1 MRNIFKRNSF
11 CFFAVVFLM
20 GMYVIPVLAVQ
31 DDQDQQ
37 GEARAERAKQLE
49 AKLSDVRDNFFSLR
63 DKLKETTDE
72 AGASLEAEL
81 KVARDNLGQR
91 YKELQSTYKEELG
104 SLEGSLD
111 AVWKQLDGKRDQA
124 KKLTTAEIDKV
135 RKEWETGYE
144 KLQRVHSD
152 QVQQI
157 QAELIELE
165 KQAND
170 ASQQMSYQWMEK
182 RATLRKEYE
191 SSTKQMRQSYQLYIS
206 SLHTESQRMQTA
218 AKAAGKDV
226 RVEMLAKADE
236 IDQKTNAAYDEL
248 ISSYNSVANTAND
261 YFQQTQTRFKNASD
275 QAKGKIEDE
284 LDEVSNSMCEIHCA
298 VATSYEQYRDSLNS
312 QLESAESRASAA
324 ADDVRQDLDQT
335 VKELTAKR
343 DEINKKT
350 VAAYD
355 AAAKA
360 LEKEIASA
368 KSELK
373 KADQQTRSELVKMIE
388 KQQAEL
394 DQFKQ
399 KLEGS
404 Q

>member
-1 MRNIFKRNSF
+1 MRNIFKKNSF

-31 DDQDQQ
+31 DDQDPQ

-63 DKLKETTDE
+63 DKLKETADQ

-111 AVWKQLDGKRDQA
+111 AVWKQLDGKRDQT
-124 KKLTTAEIDKV
+124 KKLATAEIDKV

-182 RATLRKEYE
+182 RATLRKE
-191 SSTKQMRQSYQLYIS
+191 
-206 SLHTESQRMQTA
+206 
-218 AKAAGKDV
+218 
-226 RVEMLAKADE
+226 
-236 IDQKTNAAYDEL
+236 
-248 ISSYNSVANTAND
+248 
-261 YFQQTQTRFKNASD
+261 
-275 QAKGKIEDE
+275 
-284 LDEVSNSMCEIHCA
+284 
-298 VATSYEQYRDSLNS
+298 
-312 QLESAESRASAA
+312 
-324 ADDVRQDLDQT
+324 
-335 VKELTAKR
+335 
-343 DEINKKT
+343 
-350 VAAYD
+350 
-355 AAAKA
+355 
-360 LEKEIASA
+360 
-368 KSELK
+368 
-373 KADQQTRSELVKMIE
+373 
-388 KQQAEL
+388 
-394 DQFKQ
+394 
-399 KLEGS
+399 
-404 Q
+404 